1 METDE
6 RRETQNE
13 TLATKLNLTRS
24 WSGEGHRNDL
34 QRISTRI
41 VFPKCIFVILYLL
54 LFTTLEKEK
63 IKAAKNM
70 LSFPR
75 RSEIRVYQ

>member
-24 WSGEGHRNDL
+24 WSGEGHGNDL

-54 LFTTLEKEK
+54 LFTTLERKK
-63 IKAAKNM
+63 KGSKKHA
-70 LSFPR
+70 FF
-75 RSEIRVYQ
+75 SEEI